1 MLGASDVDMCTGV
14 VALVVGIASAVV
26 GVTDL
31 LLESGDIRGR
41 CTSVTLLLSTS
52 IVPKVGKLS
61 RVCLNLSHFFGSI
74 IVAGF
79 ILCSVDLLLVLM

>member
-1 MLGASDVDMCTGV
+1 MVVSSGWCNAVLDTSDVDMCTGV

-52 IVPKVGKLS
+52 VVPKVGKLS
-61 RVCLNLSHFFGSI
+61 RVCLNTGERT
-74 IVAGF
+74 
-79 ILCSVDLLLVLM
+79 